1 MKWRLLMD
9 KKIKEALLVRNER
22 IIQAVIEKSRR
33 VCLGSVALIGIYG
46 SFASDD
52 IHEKSDLDLFIV
64 INDPDG
70 YKIASCFILGDVA
83 HDVYCTTW
91 EQLEEMARYSNP
103 YISRLVDL
111 KIVYC
116 PDDKYR
122 QKFLELRDAV
132 GKRLAS
138 PFDESDLQ
146 NIKVHFEEA
155 QRSYADVMMSKK
167 PERAKYASARLI
179 HHSEMIVYLMS
190 KSYVRLGVKR
200 MPEEIERLQRLPSG
214 FLVCYRLL
222 VESDSLRSIKKNATS
237 LIRCIRDEI
246 EEIKSEVHKKKRLDR
261 QALEG
266 SYEEIHS
273 DWKNKMWLAEKVGSK
288 YLSLMTAASCQLFY
302 DQMGE
307 EYEGISVDLMKSFD
321 INDLQ
326 ASAMAFD
333 EAMEKYKLLYDKV
346 GVNVKRYATIDEFED
361 DYRK

>member
-1 MKWRLLMD
+1 MEVSMD
-9 KKIKEALLVRNER
+9 KKIKEALLVRNKR
-22 IIQAVIEKSRR
+22 IIRAVIEKSRR
-33 VCLGSVALIGIYG
+33 VCPGSVALIGIYG

-70 YKIASCFILGDVA
+70 YKISSCFILGDVA

-91 EQLEEMARYSNP
+91 KQLEEMARYSNP
-103 YISRLVDL
+103 YISRLMDL

-116 PDDKYR
+116 IDDKYLQR
-122 QKFLELRDAV
+122 FMELRDTAC
-132 GKRLAS
+132 KRLS
-138 PFDESDLQ
+138 SSLNESDLQ
-146 NIKVHFEEA
+146 NIKIHFGEA
-155 QRSYADVMMSKK
+155 QKSYADVMMSEK

-190 KSYVRLGVKR
+190 KSYIRLGVKR
-200 MPEEIERLQRLPSG
+200 RPEEIERLKRLPSG

-222 VESDSLRSIKKNATS
+222 VEADSLRSIKKDATS
-237 LIRCIRDEI
+237 LIRCIKDEI
-246 EEIKSEVHKKKRLDR
+246 EEIKSEVQKKKRLDQ

-273 DWKNKMWLAEKVGSK
+273 DWKNKMGLAEKIGSK
-288 YLSLMTAASCQLFY
+288 YLSLMTAASCQFFY

-307 EYEGISVDLMKSFD
+307 EYEGVSVDLMEYFD
-321 INDLQ
+321 IDDLS
-326 ASAMAFD
+326 ASAKAFD
-333 EAMEKYKLLYDKV
+333 EAMEKYKLLYDKN
-346 GVNVKRYATIDEFED
+346 GVDVKRYATIEEFED